1 MWLTHMLLLSK
12 TTLTSKYKSKEA
24 SKMYQMI
31 MIAQTMKKVKNQRK
45 EKKEKKVKKR
55 VNLKFKVAKD
65 HQQINKFISKIYP
78 YPVNPKIFINNEMR
92 NNLDYQIW

>member
-1 MWLTHMLLLSK
+1 
-12 TTLTSKYKSKEA
+12 
-24 SKMYQMI
+24 MYQMI

-78 YPVNPKIFINNEMR
+78 YPKIFINNEMR
-92 NNLDYQIW
+92 NNLDYQI